1 MKVTREHRAYLRRR
15 IAPLDTDTR
24 RRQYLAGDYSRV
36 HRPTARH
43 RAASGRGAAIP
54 RRPGRRRRHRKA
66 RPDVGGPGCG
76 NSRGHRRPDGT
87 HHLVPRWPL
96 NRVAV
101 EWPPVG
107 NEVCRSGATT
117 GTHRAVAVARHGT
130 HRNLTSAE
138 MRPAI
143 GGTAVLRC
151 GSNPLTPNGIRS
163 PSASGWAAT
172 PSVPVRSLA
181 RSPASSMRSPFSAS
195 GEPRP

>member
-87 HHLVPRWPL
+87 HHLGPRWPL

-101 EWPPVG
+101 EWLPVG

-130 HRNLTSAE
+130 HRYLTSAE

-163 PSASGWAAT
+163 PSASGWATT

-181 RSPASSMRSPFSAS
+181 GSPA
-195 GEPRP
+195 

>member
-1 MKVTREHRAYLRRR
+1 M
-15 IAPLDTDTR
+15 APLSPAVPAD
-24 RRQYLAGDYSRV
+24 GDVIAKRGRTSGGRAV
-36 HRPTARH
+36 ETHVATADR
-43 RAASGRGAAIP
+43 
-54 RRPGRRRRHRKA
+54 
-66 RPDVGGPGCG
+66 
-76 NSRGHRRPDGT
+76 T
-87 HHLVPRWPL
+87 ELTTLVPRWPL

-130 HRNLTSAE
+130 HRYLTSAE

-181 RSPASSMRSPFSAS
+181 GSPA
-195 GEPRP
+195 